1 MANPQQADAE
11 PDSAERRDPSPE
23 NQFRRAIYGV
33 PVTLTVSIG
42 QKKMSVSEVLQLAP
56 DSIVALNSK
65 IEDPVTLMVDD
76 KLIAKGELIETE
88 EGGIGV
94 KITEIVEDAD
104 DAAGP

>member
-1 MANPQQADAE
+1 MANPQQAEASA
-11 PDSAERRDPSPE
+11 PDERRDPSLE

-42 QKKMSVSEVLQLAP
+42 QKRMSVSEVLQLAP
-56 DSIVALNSK
+56 ESIVALNTK
-65 IEDPVTLMVDD
+65 IEDPVTLMVND
-76 KLIAKGELIETE
+76 KLIAKGELVETE

-104 DAAGP
+104 ESTGS